1 MNAADKQIKDWH
13 EAEMKMSKHTPGPW
27 SFGHWGN
34 DFWVGT
40 QPNGLSGKVA
50 RVLWGMGEG
59 VEEGRENARLI
70 SSAPDL
76 LDVAEMVLA
85 LATIDTPV
93 ELIKAAT
100 AAISKATG
108 EQVSG
113 SAELPAE

>member
-1 MNAADKQIKDWH
+1 
-13 EAEMKMSKHTPGPW
+13 MSKHTPGPW
-27 SFGHWGN
+27 TFGHWGN

-76 LDVAEMVLA
+76 LDALREIASIGQASDAFANLELA
-85 LATIDTPV
+85 R
-93 ELIKAAT
+93 EKAR
-100 AAISKATG
+100 AAIAKAEG
-108 EQVSG
+108 KS
-113 SAELPAE
+113 